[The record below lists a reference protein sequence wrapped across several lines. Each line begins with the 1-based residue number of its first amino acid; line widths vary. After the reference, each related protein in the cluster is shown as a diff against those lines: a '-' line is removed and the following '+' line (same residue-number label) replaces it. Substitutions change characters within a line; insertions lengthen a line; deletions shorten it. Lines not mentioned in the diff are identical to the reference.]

1 MTNLDHVGIYVK
13 DVNRSV
19 QFYEDLFGFKT
30 VNNFGSGEAKITI
43 LDIGGGLLELIQRP
57 GSPSPPPT
65 GNWSHLALHVPEFD
79 VVVSKLEDKK
89 VELRRVTMANGNR
102 LCFFNDPDGHT
113 VELMEK
119 GFA

>member
-65 GNWSHLALHVPEFD
+65 GNWSHLAIYEPQFD
-79 VVVSKLEDKK
+79 KIVA
-89 VELRRVTMANGNR
+89 RVDEKN
-102 LCFFNDPDGHT
+102 L
-113 VELMEK
+113 EK
-119 GFA
+119 GIALS